1 MKTISRLA
9 ACMLGLAAALPVHA
23 QEKVVLKVAHFLPA
37 VSAAHSKMI
46 VPWCEKIQKES
57 NGGLECQLYPAMQLG
72 GNPSQLFGQ
81 ARDGIADIVWTLPG
95 YTPGRFP
102 ITEVFELPFFAGNY
116 EPTSRALWDF
126 TQQHAQ
132 KEFRG
137 VKPLATWVNGPY
149 HLHLRDKG
157 VQKLEDLRGM
167 KVRAPS
173 RLGNDVLQK
182 LGATAMGMP
191 LPQTAES
198 FSKGVIDGALLPWEV
213 VPAVKLQEMAASHTE
228 ITGDK
233 ALLVSTMIFVMNER
247 KYKSLPDNLKK
258 VIDDNSGSD
267 LSAWFAARFEEAD
280 KVGRDLAVQR
290 GNKIYQLPEEEVQR
304 WKDATA
310 SVTKTWVEDTSKNG
324 VDGQTLL
331 NDAQALVAKHSK

>member
-1 MKTISRLA
+1 MKIIPRIA
-9 ACMLGLAAALPVHA
+9 ACLVAVGAVFPVQA

-37 VSAAHSKMI
+37 VSAAQKKMI
-46 VPWCEKIQKES
+46 EPWCEKIQKES
-57 NGGLECQLYPAMQLG
+57 NGGLECQIYPAMQLG

-102 ITEVFELPFFAGNY
+102 VTEVYELPFFAGDY

-126 TQQHAQ
+126 TQKHAA
-132 KEFRG
+132 KEYNG

-157 VQKLEDLRGM
+157 VEKLEDLRGM

-213 VPAVKLQEMAASHTE
+213 IPAVKLQEMSASHTE

-233 ALLVSTMIFVMNER
+233 PLLVSTMIFVMNER
-247 KYKSLPDNLKK
+247 KYNSLPDNLKK

-267 LSAWFAARFEEAD
+267 LSAWFAARFKEAD
-280 KVGRDLAVQR
+280 KVGRDLALQR
-290 GNKIYQLPEEEVQR
+290 GNKIIQLPAEEVKR
-304 WKDATA
+304 WEDATE
-310 SVTKTWVEDTSKNG
+310 SVAKQWIDGMTKNG
-324 VDGQTLL
+324 ADGQALY
-331 NDAQALVAKHSK
+331 NDAEALVAKHSK